1 MDTLTYSV
9 REGVLT
15 LNLAGYLDTN
25 VTQAVNAQINEI
37 CDANPHTSVII
48 DAANLLY
55 ISSSG
60 LRILLGVS
68 KRENGNMQM
77 INVSSKVYEVLE
89 MTGFTKI
96 LNIDKAL
103 RHVTI
108 AGCQQIGV
116 GGVGT
121 VYRLSPETIIKVF
134 RLGTSLQEV
143 QQEIKRAKTAFV
155 LGVPTAISFE
165 TVIVSDASQD
175 GRVAYGL
182 IHELLNAKT
191 VSSIIRENPDKAEE
205 YGAQFGRLMREM
217 HEIVVPDGQLPHSA
231 ETVRA
236 AFKAISRYFKPEEI
250 DILQEI
256 YEAIPEGRNLL
267 HCDLHPKN
275 VMLSNDEMMLIDMGE
290 ICSGH
295 PLQDLGHTY
304 SSMVGLVGDFEGI
317 IGMSQE
323 LSYRVWRSAL
333 SAYLGTTDE
342 QLLNR
347 REEQI
352 RIVGLMRNF
361 TWLSLSD
368 SFPEQVVE
376 ECRAEMKKRVLD
388 HLAYIHEMLPTLQ
401 EWA

>member
-256 YEAIPEGRNLL
+256 YEAIPAGRNLL

>member
-1 MDTLTYSV
+1 MDALTYSV
-9 REGVLT
+9 KDDVLT

-25 VTQAVNAQINEI
+25 VTQTVQAQINEI

-60 LRILLGVS
+60 LRILLSVS
-68 KRENGNMQM
+68 KRENGQMQM
-77 INVSSKVYEVLE
+77 INVTPKVYEVLE

-108 AGCQQIGV
+108 AGCPQIGV

-134 RLGTSLQEV
+134 RLGTSLHEV

-165 TVIVSDASQD
+165 TVVVSDASQD
-175 GRVAYGL
+175 GRLAYGL
-182 IHELLNAKT
+182 IHELLDAKT
-191 VSSIIRENPDKAEE
+191 VSSIIREHPDQAEE
-205 YGAQFGRLMREM
+205 YGAQFGRLMHEM
-217 HEIVVPDGQLPHSA
+217 HEIVVPDGQLPHSS
-231 ETVRA
+231 ETVRN
-236 AFKAISRYFKPEEI
+236 AFHAISRYFKPEEI
-250 DILQEI
+250 EILQEI
-256 YEAIPEGRNLL
+256 YEAIPEGHNLL

-275 VMLSNDEMMLIDMGE
+275 VMLSADEMMLIDMGE

-304 SSMVGLVGDFEGI
+304 SSMVGLVGNFETI
-317 IGMSQE
+317 LGMSQE

-342 QLLNR
+342 KELNR

-352 RIVGLMRNF
+352 RIAGLMRNF
-361 TWLSLSD
+361 TWLALSD
-368 SFPEQVVE
+368 SFPEEIVE
-376 ECRAEMKKRVLD
+376 ECRKTMKTRVMD